1 MIYMLQKLI
10 LPLELFNFNDWN
22 LTSDLVDYV
31 GFIPNSTGLSVGD
44 DSTLTILNQTG
55 LEEFGSQFD
64 IATSGEVLVVNAL
77 YDVTSPNQIV
87 VYRSNKGHF
96 EKSQEIDAPDKTSAF
111 GYSVSISTD
120 GMLIAISAPL
130 NDDYKADQGIVY
142 IYKQVDGVFVQSQT
156 LSSPNNERAEMFGWK
171 VEFDGEKLHVSS
183 RSADSK
189 TKTYFDAFTTVFDSG
204 FTDFKTVN
212 KDVGVVYVYEKIESE
227 LLFAQTIQIPDS
239 DVNYFG
245 RNILAKNN
253 HLYVGLPTKVS
264 GIYTGQVID
273 FSNSKLS
280 TMWTTHR
287 AAKPT
292 VDINKIK
299 KMFLYNTKEN
309 ELLTYIDYIDPI
321 QGKVA
326 GVAEQ
331 ELTFKTYYDP
341 ALYDTSL
348 IGGTTVDVTNSWG
361 SDHIGEVWWNLTNA
375 KFYNPYQGNVIYSTQ
390 NWTKVFQGSTIDV
403 YEWVES
409 DVLPSVWDVQADTEN
424 GFAKRL

>member
-1 MIYMLQKLI
+1 
-10 LPLELFNFNDWN
+10 
-22 LTSDLVDYV
+22 
-31 GFIPNSTGLSVGD
+31 
-44 DSTLTILNQTG
+44 
-55 LEEFGSQFD
+55 
-64 IATSGEVLVVNAL
+64 
-77 YDVTSPNQIV
+77 
-87 VYRSNKGHF
+87 
-96 EKSQEIDAPDKTSAF
+96 
-111 GYSVSISTD
+111 
-120 GMLIAISAPL
+120 
-130 NDDYKADQGIVY
+130 
-142 IYKQVDGVFVQSQT
+142 
-156 LSSPNNERAEMFGWK
+156 
-171 VEFDGEKLHVSS
+171 
-183 RSADSK
+183 
-189 TKTYFDAFTTVFDSG
+189 VFDSG

-331 ELTFKTYYDP
+331 ELTFK
-341 ALYDTSL
+341 
-348 IGGTTVDVTNSWG
+348 
-361 SDHIGEVWWNLTNA
+361 NL
-375 KFYNPYQGNVIYSTQ
+375 
-390 NWTKVFQGSTIDV
+390 
-403 YEWVES
+403 
-409 DVLPSVWDVQADTEN
+409 L
-424 GFAKRL
+424 

>member
-1 MIYMLQKLI
+1 LFTLKDLKTSS
-10 LPLELFNFNDWN
+10 LPGRLYFIKKGEENSLTYNWDYAKNKNFKGTFSQGLNYFTNDIVYLSNDLYVAKTNIAAGAFNFNDWN

-245 RNILAKNN
+245 RNILAKTITCM
-253 HLYVGLPTKVS
+253 LGYQPKFLAF
-264 GIYTGQVID
+264 I
-273 FSNSKLS
+273 L
-280 TMWTTHR
+280 
-287 AAKPT
+287 AK
-292 VDINKIK
+292 
-299 KMFLYNTKEN
+299 
-309 ELLTYIDYIDPI
+309 
-321 QGKVA
+321 
-326 GVAEQ
+326 
-331 ELTFKTYYDP
+331 
-341 ALYDTSL
+341 
-348 IGGTTVDVTNSWG
+348 
-361 SDHIGEVWWNLTNA
+361 
-375 KFYNPYQGNVIYSTQ
+375 
-390 NWTKVFQGSTIDV
+390 
-403 YEWVES
+403 
-409 DVLPSVWDVQADTEN
+409 
-424 GFAKRL
+424 